1 MKVFFTLLFVWLL
14 GSTALW
20 GQPADVVWN
29 SQSRNSSG
37 SMPCGGGD
45 IGMNVW
51 VEDDDVFFY
60 LCRSGSFDENNTLLK
75 QGRFRIRLTP
85 NPFAGKSDFRQ
96 TLHLKDGYVSVTTPM
111 GQMHIWADVFH
122 PVVHVEDR
130 KSVV

>member
-1 MKVFFTLLFVWLL
+1 
-14 GSTALW
+14 
-20 GQPADVVWN
+20 
-29 SQSRNSSG
+29 
-37 SMPCGGGD
+37 
-45 IGMNVW
+45 MNVW

-85 NPFAGKSDFRQ
+85 NPFAGRSDFRQ

-122 PVVHVEDR
+122 PVVHVEVET
-130 KSVV
+130 K

>member
-51 VEDDDVFFY
+51 VEDDDVFV
-60 LCRSGSFDENNTLLK
+60 SGLPP
-75 QGRFRIRLTP
+75 IRLP
-85 NPFAGKSDFRQ
+85 AGVISARRF
-96 TLHLKDGYVSVTTPM
+96 
-111 GQMHIWADVFH
+111 I
-122 PVVHVEDR
+122 
-130 KSVV
+130 

>member
-85 NPFAGKSDFRQ
+85 NPFAGRSDFRQ
-96 TLHLKDGYVSVTTPM
+96 TLHLKTDMCPSLPRWGRCIFGRMCSILWCMWRWKP
-111 GQMHIWADVFH
+111 
-122 PVVHVEDR
+122 R
-130 KSVV
+130 K